1 MRQVE
6 EWQIDAMR
14 QAWKNRK
21 VEDTAETLAAKLGLS
36 ASTFRKYVPGSK
48 LRSQLRAKQYEDA
61 VARPIF

>member
-14 QAWKNRK
+14 QAWKSRK
-21 VEDTAETLAAKLGLS
+21 LGDTAETLAAELGLS

-48 LRSQLRAKQYEDA
+48 VRNQLRAKRHEDA
-61 VARPIF
+61 VTRPVL